1 MLKTIINKLSGTSST
16 SSAMFQE
23 RKDAILSGFVTTLHS
38 LQSLEE
44 EQERHIDMVN
54 NQINNLML
62 ESDRTKKILNS
73 TQKTISKIQNILD

>member
-1 MLKTIINKLSGTSST
+1 MLKTIINKLTGASS
-16 SSAMFQE
+16 SSRDFQE

-44 EQERHIDMVN
+44 EQEKHIDMVN
-54 NQINNLML
+54 NQINDLMA
-62 ESDRTKKILNS
+62 ESDRTKKILSS